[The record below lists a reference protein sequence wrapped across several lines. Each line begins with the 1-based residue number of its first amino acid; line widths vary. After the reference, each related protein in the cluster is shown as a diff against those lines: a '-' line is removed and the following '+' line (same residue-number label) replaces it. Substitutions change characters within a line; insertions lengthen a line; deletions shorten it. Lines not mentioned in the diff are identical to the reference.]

1 MLFIIPAALAEVW
14 ADFESLMKSIRQA
27 HMIRENQGGG
37 DADGDQ
43 SRRMHILEDE
53 EELDEMEEED

>member
-37 DADGDQ
+37 DADDDQ